1 MHKLL
6 LLSLCLLISSGAF
19 SQTLKT
25 FTPGE
30 AAKASEVNGNFN
42 LLLER
47 ISQLENDGN
56 TLASC
61 NTYESTA
68 SGIVECPQG
77 STMTGGGFAFAD
89 PSGSVS
95 ASRPLNNGWQC
106 LWDDGSIDPALGTST
121 CHVRCCGAPA
131 PDLGLGQYCSS
142 NYCIQGQYK
151 NVAEHVWYILTLE
164 QGTYRQFPMDVDA
177 TFTFPPENIGGMSW
191 WLEYEGQE
199 YHVTNLDEAC
209 INSGEF
215 WGNCMG
221 PWSNS
226 NILQQAMLSGN
237 IKIKP
242 GPFNVLNEIQIV
254 NTVGAVIRFQS
265 SIDTGNVATEAAFT
279 TTGYSVYRPT
289 PGTGNYGATSD
300 CSELGLPFLTTLDG
314 QFNREYANV
323 NVAVRQTKQII
334 PPSAY
339 TDYDRVLLTA
349 YRLVICSNTPPGVH
363 DIPYVAIDGVGNKH
377 FVGEIE
383 VKILDEFRSVG
394 EVVAD

>member
-142 NYCIQGQYK
+142 NYCIQVLDPNSGDPVGDYVIYLMALAPNEFRK
-151 NVAEHVWYILTLE
+151 
-164 QGTYRQFPMDVDA
+164 FPMDVDE
-177 TFTFPPENIGGMSW
+177 TFNFPPDNIGVVSLLIRW
-191 WLEYEGQE
+191 QDQD
-199 YHVTNLDEAC
+199 YHVTNVDESCYNGGAEASDC
-209 INSGEF
+209 ISEWTNVDVLE
-215 WGNCMG
+215 
-221 PWSNS
+221 
-226 NILQQAMLSGN
+226 QAMLSG
-237 IKIKP
+237 
-242 GPFNVLNEIQIV
+242 
-254 NTVGAVIRFQS
+254 
-265 SIDTGNVATEAAFT
+265 
-279 TTGYSVYRPT
+279 
-289 PGTGNYGATSD
+289 
-300 CSELGLPFLTTLDG
+300 
-314 QFNREYANV
+314 
-323 NVAVRQTKQII
+323 
-334 PPSAY
+334 
-339 TDYDRVLLTA
+339 
-349 YRLVICSNTPPGVH
+349 
-363 DIPYVAIDGVGNKH
+363 
-377 FVGEIE
+377 EIE
-383 VKILDEFRSVG
+383 VAPGPLNILDEFQIVNNQNIPIRFQTTLDQGYVAAEAKLEANAYTVYRVEDGTGNREGGSCQELLLGELVSVAG
-394 EVVAD
+394 VLGSETTNVSINAMSLTEDPATWAVSSWNGSAFRILVCNDSPVGTYKVGFTARDGKGGKSFLGYVDVTILEETRPGGDVVF